1 MGAPAASTSLPS
13 LRLPSARPPAPDAGA
28 DAVYR
33 RRDPTA
39 TALYPIVQHHLES
52 FLAHA
57 TDADPFAD
65 ALPGWVEED
74 FRAYLRC
81 GILAHGFARARCD
94 DCGSER
100 LVAFSCR
107 GRAVCP
113 SPDQVWGRLCNT
125 RRMVEVAAYLSD
137 AVLPPL
143 PVLQWVFSLPPSRAA
158 AAPRTGPPGSCSG
171 AAGWRRANS
180 SVRSWWSFELS
191 RSSGSPADGF
201 GSFSW

>member
-1 MGAPAASTSLPS
+1 
-13 LRLPSARPPAPDAGA
+13 
-28 DAVYR
+28 VYR
-33 RRDPTA
+33 RRDPTV
-39 TALYPIVQHHLES
+39 TALYPVVQHHLES

-65 ALPGWVEED
+65 AIPRWVEED

-100 LVAFSCR
+100 LVAFSCK

-113 SPDQVWGRLCNT
+113 SCNT
-125 RRMVEVAAYLSD
+125 RRMVEVAAHLSD

-143 PVLQWVFSLPPSRAA
+143 PVRQWVFSLPKRLRPFLPRNPALTSAVLRILLSPIRALLRTRCPGAPDHSHSEQSPSCTASARHSTPTSTSISSSSTASSPRA
-158 AAPRTGPPGSCSG
+158 
-171 AAGWRRANS
+171 
-180 SVRSWWSFELS
+180 
-191 RSSGSPADGF
+191 
-201 GSFSW
+201 